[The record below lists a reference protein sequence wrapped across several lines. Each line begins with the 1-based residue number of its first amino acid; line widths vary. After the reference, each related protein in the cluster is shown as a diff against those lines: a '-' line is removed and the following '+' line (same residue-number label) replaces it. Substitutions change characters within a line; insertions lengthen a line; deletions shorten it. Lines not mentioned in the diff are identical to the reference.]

1 MYPTAM
7 RAIVAAL
14 LAFVTL
20 AAMPAL
26 AQDGEK
32 MVQVDPEAW
41 RAFLVELRAEAAA
54 DGIREDIL
62 SEALD
67 GLQPIR
73 RVIQL
78 DRAQPEFT
86 ITFQQYLDR
95 VVPQFRIDRAR
106 TKRAENRELLDSV
119 EDKIGVPSH
128 FIVALW
134 GIETDFGRITGG
146 FKVIRALATL
156 AFDDRRAKFFRRELL
171 AALQILNEGHI
182 APADMVG
189 SWAGAMGQAQLM
201 PTSFVAYSVDF
212 DGDGRRD
219 VWNSKADVFGSAANF
234 LKTEGWLTD
243 ETWGFEVRLPD
254 GLDAETWAS
263 KVELLGLKVK
273 KPVAEWQALGLRL
286 EGGGD
291 LPDPGYEVSVLHPD
305 QGAERAFLIF
315 ENFRNILKWNRS
327 NNFALAVGLLAD
339 AIEAP

>member
-1 MYPTAM
+1 M
-7 RAIVAAL
+7 RAVGRLFGAAAFAFAM
-14 LAFVTL
+14 LANL
-20 AAMPAL
+20 AAQ

-32 MVQVDPEAW
+32 VVQVDPEAW
-41 RAFLVELRAEAAA
+41 RTFLVELRAEAAA
-54 DGIREDIL
+54 AGVREDIL
-62 SEALD
+62 AEALD

-86 ITFQQYLDR
+86 ITFQQYLER

-106 TKRAENRELLDSV
+106 AKRAENRELLDEV
-119 EDKIGVPSH
+119 ERTIGVPSR

-156 AFDDRRAKFFRRELL
+156 AFDDRRAAYFRRELL
-171 AALQILNEGHI
+171 AALRILDEGHI
-182 APADMVG
+182 APKDMLG

-234 LKTEGWLTD
+234 LKTEGWLSD
-243 ETWGFEVRLPD
+243 ETWGHEIRLAD
-254 GLDAETWAS
+254 GFDA
-263 KVELLGLKVK
+263 ELLGLKVK
-273 KPVAEWQALGLRL
+273 KPVAEWQALGVRL
-286 EGGGD
+286 VGGGD
-291 LPDPGYEVSVLHPD
+291 LPDPGYEVSVLQPD
-305 QGAERAFLIF
+305 QGAERAFLVL

-327 NNFALAVGLLAD
+327 NNFALAVGILAD
-339 AIEAP
+339 AIEAQ